1 MDEATTSDGITVFGA
16 MWCGDTR
23 RSLAL
28 LDGLGI
34 EYAFVDVD
42 LSQEASDWA
51 AAQNGG
57 KRRIPVIVVAPGQ
70 PILIEPSDLELSAAL
85 QEAGLAPAIA

>member
-16 MWCGDTR
+16 TWCGDTK
-23 RSLAL
+23 RSQAL
-28 LDGLGI
+28 LDRLGI

-42 LSQEASDWA
+42 LSPEASDWV

-57 KRRIPVIVVAPGQ
+57 QRRIPAIVLAPNQ
-70 PILIEPSDLELSAAL
+70 PILIEPSDPELLAAL
-85 QEAGLAPAIA
+85 QEAGYAPAIA